1 MMRFGPG
8 VSCASAKVSANWRSL
23 SQCCTSTE
31 KRCISGTAELPP
43 PIANS
48 DSTAKKLASVSSVPL
63 SLFISA
69 PKSSYPYPSDADAYR
84 YDHRQHQRQRPVQ
97 KPDGN
102 EGRQRD
108 ERTDDGAIAKQRPQH
123 LGDGC

>member
-8 VSCASAKVSANWRSL
+8 VSCASAKVSANCRSV

-43 PIANS
+43 PMANS
-48 DSTAKKLASVSSVPL
+48 DSTAKKLASVKSVPPR
-63 SLFISA
+63 SFIVAAS
-69 PKSSYPYPSDADAYR
+69 SSYPHPGQADAHR
-84 YDHRQHQRQRPVQ
+84 HDHRQHQRQRPVNE
-97 KPDGN
+97 PNGN

-108 ERTDDGAIAKQRPQH
+108 DRPDNAAVAEQ
-123 LGDGC
+123 